1 MMLKFFA
8 ATCLA
13 GMIAIGAVALAH
25 AAPNQSPASPYMT
38 HQQPT
43 PTTTTSNAPTY
54 SGRTG
59 Y

>member
-1 MMLKFFA
+1 MFRFVA

-13 GMIAIGAVALAH
+13 GMVAIGAVALAH
-25 AAPNQSPASPYMT
+25 GAPSQIPAGPYMT
-38 HQQPT
+38 HQGPT
-43 PTTTTSNAPTY
+43 PTTTTSNAPAY